1 MSKNSSANYYQENTA
16 RLQKKARERN
26 QNTAKEEKEEEKKE
40 NVAVNDTKIYQKMK
54 NKSQNI

>member
-54 NKSQNI
+54 NKS

>member
-26 QNTAKEEKEEEKKE
+26 QNIAKEEKEEEKKE

-54 NKSQNI
+54 NKS